1 MPLRILNL
9 NIQVTNRNIEDL
21 DILQM
26 LNWFFL
32 FMDSAFNLKVIF
44 IDMYG
49 VKIWS
54 PLYKYI

>member
-1 MPLRILNL
+1 MSLRILNL

-44 IDMYG
+44 IDMYR

>member
-44 IDMYG
+44 TDMYR

>member
-44 IDMYG
+44 IDMYR

>member
-1 MPLRILNL
+1 MPLRIVNL

-44 IDMYG
+44 IDMYR